1 MHRSAVNAA
10 GSAARRRL
18 QALPEWYGEVVR
30 TNTEDDDMKHIS
42 MMAATLLLVSAC
54 SQTPISGPSEES
66 SDVEGTMCLSIGP
79 SVGLI
84 LNPGST
90 NELPGLVTDAWR
102 EQETLDMPQL
112 VRTATAQIKLHNPEY
127 IEVTES
133 WLSEIGVGRIDP
145 EELVDAEFVQ
155 LLQTELEAIGLKFR
169 IMQTETPVD
178 QTIPMLLQDGTTQD
192 MRLTVQKTILVQDM
206 WIP

>member
-1 MHRSAVNAA
+1 
-10 GSAARRRL
+10 
-18 QALPEWYGEVVR
+18 
-30 TNTEDDDMKHIS
+30 MKRFSI
-42 MMAATLLLVSAC
+42 MAATLLLVTAC

-66 SDVEGTMCLSIGP
+66 SDVEGTMCLAIGP
-79 SVGLI
+79 SVSLI
-84 LNPGST
+84 LNPGTTS
-90 NELPGLVTDAWR
+90 ELPALVTDAWR

-133 WLSEIGVGRIDP
+133 WLSEIGFIRVEP
-145 EELVDAEFVQ
+145 EDLIDAEFVQ
-155 LLQTELEAIGLKFR
+155 LLQTHLEAGGLKYR
-169 IMQTETPVD
+169 IMQTDTQVD

-192 MRLTVQKTILVQDM
+192 MRLTVQETILVQDM

>member
-1 MHRSAVNAA
+1 
-10 GSAARRRL
+10 
-18 QALPEWYGEVVR
+18 
-30 TNTEDDDMKHIS
+30 MKHIS

-112 VRTATAQIKLHNPEY
+112 VRTATAQIKLHKPEY